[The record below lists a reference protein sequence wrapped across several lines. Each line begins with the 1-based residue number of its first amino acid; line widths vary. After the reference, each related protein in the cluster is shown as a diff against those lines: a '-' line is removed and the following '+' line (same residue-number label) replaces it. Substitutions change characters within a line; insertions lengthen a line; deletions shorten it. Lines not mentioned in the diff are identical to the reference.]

1 MRELAT
7 AGFTFA
13 AGIAAAHWLLPAAW
27 LFPAAV
33 ALVLPLLAGIFL
45 LRGLAR
51 RRCVIICCFAA
62 LGAVWYGVYS
72 GTYSDAAAR
81 FDDTVQTVTVRVEEY
96 PYRDGDYAS
105 VNVKLA
111 EEGCPR
117 LGIAVSDYSGALPEL
132 RPGDLAEL
140 ELDFS
145 DASTR
150 YGEPTDVYAARGVH
164 LRAYYVNYSG
174 SERDWKSALYF
185 PQELLHLM
193 SGSISGNFPGDV
205 RDIMLALLIGE
216 TSGVYDDCELDNALS
231 VTGVSHVI
239 SVSGMHLGFLWSA
252 VVALAGKRRAALIGA
267 PLVVVFT
274 LMMGCSS
281 AIVRACV
288 MLLFSMAAPILRRE
302 SDAPTSLAFALM
314 LLLAANPMSIASASL
329 QLSFASM
336 LGLVLVSPAI
346 YRRLS
351 ERFNRKGAKA
361 RKLRAVVITSVS
373 SSLGATVFTAPIV
386 ALLFGY
392 VSLVSP
398 LANLLTLWA
407 VSAAFTLGFAAA
419 VVGIVLP
426 FAGAALAWVAAWP
439 ARLFVLVVEL
449 LARLPYAA
457 VYTADN
463 TVVWWLVFTYAL
475 FIAAF
480 LLRKRLPDGRARM
493 RPLIPALCSA
503 AALLAVLASA
513 KLDAG
518 SERSVTVL
526 DVGQGESVALISG
539 GSAAVVDCGGVGSW
553 DDAGDVAG
561 EYMLSR
567 GRRAI
572 DALVLTHLHSDHANG
587 AARLLTRVD
596 VGTLYIPDGTDDSD
610 GELEEILAA
619 AARRGTEV
627 VRVSGE
633 DVEVALPG
641 LDLTLLAPRGVG
653 DENERGLVVLASIG
667 DYDAVITGDAGA
679 SVERDLVESGALG
692 RAELLVAG
700 HHGSRSSSSFELV
713 SALLPETVVV
723 SVGYNSY
730 GHPTDEALERL
741 GITGAEVYRT
751 DVNGNVTV
759 RIDEDG

>member
-45 LRGLAR
+45 LRGLTR

-117 LGIAVSDYSGALPEL
+117 LGIAVSDYSGSLPEL

-193 SGSISGNFPGDV
+193 SGSISANFPGDV

-346 YRRLS
+346 HRRLS

-463 TVVWWLVFTYAL
+463 TVVWWLMFTYAL
-475 FIAAF
+475 FIAAY

-539 GSAAVVDCGGVGSW
+539 GSAAVVD
-553 DDAGDVAG
+553 AGDVAG

-596 VGTLYIPDGTDDSD
+596 VGTLYIPAGTDDSD

-619 AARRGTEV
+619 ADRRGTEV
-627 VRVSGE
+627 VRVSGA
-633 DVEVALPG
+633 DVEIALPG

-692 RAELLVAG
+692 RSELLVAG

>member
-45 LRGLAR
+45 LRGLTR

-117 LGIAVSDYSGALPEL
+117 LGIAVSDYSGSLPEL

-193 SGSISGNFPGDV
+193 SGSISANFPGDV

-346 YRRLS
+346 HRRLS

-463 TVVWWLVFTYAL
+463 TVVWWLMFTYAL
-475 FIAAF
+475 FIAAY

-539 GSAAVVDCGGVGSW
+539 GSAAV

-596 VGTLYIPDGTDDSD
+596 VGTLYIPAGTDDSD

-619 AARRGTEV
+619 ADRRGTEV
-627 VRVSGE
+627 VRVSGA
-633 DVEVALPG
+633 DVEIALPG

-692 RAELLVAG
+692 RSELLVAG